1 MLHVVCLRLPQLTL
15 FNGTA
20 MRWPNYTQRVGI
32 YFCLRKSSS
41 FVGHP
46 CVWQSGS
53 KLFAPFTFTGAWSR
67 GGIAETALCH
77 DLAQLLFAWIFVGS
91 AWPRCLGTR
100 RKARTVWRLPGPGAG
115 RGPGDQLRRDQDQ
128 FGPERDRRRGGE
140 GPGSARRLGAL
151 VFQKHSAGRRS

>member
-1 MLHVVCLRLPQLTL
+1 MQGFDPFLSNPVNMLHVVCLRLPQLTL
-15 FNGTA
+15 LNGTA

-46 CVWQSGS
+46 CVWQTGS

-67 GGIAETALCH
+67 GRIAETALCH

-91 AWPRCLGTR
+91 AWPRCLATR

-128 FGPERDRRRGGE
+128 FGRDRDR
-140 GPGSARRLGAL
+140 
-151 VFQKHSAGRRS
+151 